1 MTKITLI
8 HSAFQFPIPSAPIF
22 GIDKNF
28 NVNVWNVK
36 AAEITQF
43 TKEEV
48 MGHNLVNGKCCCCTV
63 VFTVVFSIVFGIV
76 FGIVF
81 SIVFH
86 PLLFLRIIR
95 KDCAK
100 RNFFLANTHHIWSS
114 HCSIQNSLLL
124 NFVTRCKKSL
134 ILLFPG
140 KKNLTLNSH

>member
-48 MGHNLVNGKCCCCTV
+48 MGHNLVNGKWCCCTV

-76 FGIVF
+76 F

-86 PLLFLRIIR
+86 SLLSCVSFITILRIIL
-95 KDCAK
+95 KDCA
-100 RNFFLANTHHIWSS
+100 
-114 HCSIQNSLLL
+114 
-124 NFVTRCKKSL
+124 
-134 ILLFPG
+134 
-140 KKNLTLNSH
+140 